1 MLLPRME
8 HLRMVTMNSKSLVLL
23 WLSLLVAL
31 GVRHA
36 HVLEATVF
44 TFNSSGDT
52 GPFATSSMT
61 FGVCNM
67 TLYSGKWF
75 FNGPVVF
82 MFYFAGSL
90 CIWLVIPASIPVFVN
105 HLLTWIRHHL
115 GC

>member
-1 MLLPRME
+1 MLLPKME
-8 HLRMVTMNSKSLVLL
+8 HLRRVTMNSKSLVVLL
-23 WLSLLVAL
+23 LFLLVAL

-36 HVLEATVF
+36 HVLEVTVF

-82 MFYFAGSL
+82 MFYSADSP
-90 CIWLVIPASIPVFVN
+90 CIWLVVPASVPVIVIPPF
-105 HLLTWIRHHL
+105 TWIRHPL